1 MRMIYRIPILFLLIV
16 CAFIFASIGSMNG
29 MGAFL
34 LFALLFEGAFWFG
47 LFKSM
52 QRPRESRHS

>member
-29 MGAFL
+29 MGILL
-34 LFALLFEGAFWFG
+34 LFALLFEGAFWIG
-47 LFKSM
+47 LFRSM
-52 QRPRESRHS
+52 QRPKESKQP